1 MVYKGQ
7 VTGPSWLSVGGG
19 PNWQCLPDDP
29 KYNPSAPTA
38 PQSSLRAAQYRHGSV
53 NNHRMPC
60 TVCESGK
67 RVSQLMIPAKTR
79 CPPGEWTLE
88 YKGYLGSSAEY
99 KLNSGELLKNH
110 YFRGSYICVDENPES
125 LTGKS
130 HPREGPQIYLVN
142 AACGNVTGALT
153 NCPPYQAN
161 KALSCVVCSK

>member
-1 MVYKGQ
+1 MVYTPIQ
-7 VTGPSWLSVGGG
+7 PSHIWRSILHEMGTQLLSSRFISSI
-19 PNWQCLPDDP
+19 QR
-29 KYNPSAPTA
+29 SALL
-38 PQSSLRAAQYRHGSV
+38 SSLRAAHYRYGSLY
-53 NNHRMPC
+53 NHRMPC
-60 TVCESGK
+60 SVCESGK

-79 CPPGEWTLE
+79 CPSNEWTLE

-99 KLNSGELLKNH
+99 KSNSGELLKNH

-130 HPREGPQIYLVN
+130 HPREGPQIYQVN